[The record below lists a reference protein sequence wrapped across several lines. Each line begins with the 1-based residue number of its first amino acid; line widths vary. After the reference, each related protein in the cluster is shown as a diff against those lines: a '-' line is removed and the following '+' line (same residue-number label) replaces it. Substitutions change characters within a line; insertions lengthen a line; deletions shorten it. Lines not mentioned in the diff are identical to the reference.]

1 VARTAAT
8 FESKRGRPR
17 VTEPS
22 FIWRNWTGDLIC
34 SPAAFERPVTTED
47 VAAAVGRAAE
57 RDWTVRVA
65 GSGHSF
71 TDAVPT
77 DGLILSLERMDRV
90 LDLDRGAG
98 LVRVQAGVTLNALNR
113 ALAAGGVALPN
124 MGDVDVQSVAGATA
138 TGTHG
143 TGARLANLSA
153 GIHSLELVLADG
165 SVTEINEDVD
175 PDAWRAARIGIGSL
189 GVVTEVVLKVGE
201 AFTLRGTDERRPLDD
216 VLDRIDEIVDS
227 NDHFEFLSFPHS
239 GLVHARTNNRVDE
252 PPRPRSRAGA
262 WANDV
267 LMTNHLFGVA
277 CRLGRRWPS
286 WIPAINRTVTR
297 LGGKSSR
304 VDRSDRIL
312 TTPRSVRFTEM
323 EYALPRARGAEAVR
337 AVHGVVKERGFAV
350 PFPMEV
356 RFVALDDAFLSP
368 ANGRDTC
375 YVAVHMFE
383 GMPWEPY
390 FRAVEEIMDGFEGR
404 PHWGKR
410 HFQTADTLRPRYPD
424 WHRFA
429 AVRARLDPGGRF
441 TNDYVRRV
449 LGPPAL
455 FC

>member
-1 VARTAAT
+1 MPV
-8 FESKRGRPR
+8 
-17 VTEPS
+17 
-22 FIWRNWTGDLIC
+22 
-34 SPAAFERPVTTED
+34 AFERPLTTED
-47 VAAAVGRAAE
+47 VSGAVCRAAE

-71 TDAVPT
+71 TNAVAT
-77 DGLILSLERMDRV
+77 GGLMLSLERMDRV
-90 LDLDRGAG
+90 LELDRGAG
-98 LVRVQAGVTLNALNR
+98 FARVQAGITLNALNQE
-113 ALAAGGVALPN
+113 LAAGGLALPN

-153 GIHSLELVLADG
+153 GIRALRLVLADG
-165 SVTEINEDVD
+165 SVTEINEDDD
-175 PDAWRAARIGIGSL
+175 PDAWRAARVSIGSL
-189 GVVTEVVLKVGE
+189 GVVTEVVLRVCD
-201 AFTLRGTDERRPLDD
+201 AFTLRGTDERRPLED

-239 GLVHARTNNRVDE
+239 PLVHARTNNRVDE
-252 PPRPRSRAGA
+252 PPQPRSRPRA
-262 WANDV
+262 WINDM
-267 LMTNHLFGVA
+267 LLTNHLFGVA
-277 CRLGRRWPS
+277 CRLGRRQPS

-304 VDRSDRIL
+304 VDRSDRIF
-312 TTPRSVRFTEM
+312 TTPRRVRFTEM

-356 RFVALDDAFLSP
+356 RFVASDDAFLSP
-368 ANGRDTC
+368 AHGRDTC

-390 FRAVEEIMDGFEGR
+390 FRAVEQIMDGFGGR

-410 HFQTADTLRPRYPD
+410 HFQTAETLRARYPD
-424 WHRFA
+424 WDRFA
-429 AVRARLDPGGRF
+429 AVRARLDPAGRF
-441 TNDYVRRV
+441 TNEYVRRV
-449 LGPPAL
+449 LGPPASV
-455 FC
+455 